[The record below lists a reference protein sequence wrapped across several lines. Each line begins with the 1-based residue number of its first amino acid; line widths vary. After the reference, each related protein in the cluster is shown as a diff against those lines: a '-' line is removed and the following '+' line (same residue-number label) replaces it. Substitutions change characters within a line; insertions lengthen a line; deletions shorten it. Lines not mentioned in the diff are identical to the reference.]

1 MKEYRRHKCE
11 ITKLGEEQYRLQVW
25 LPSEDTR
32 RPGRSFGSPQ
42 TEDEAERMVKDWID
56 HHGAVHRP
64 QDRG

>member
-32 RPGRSFGSPQ
+32 SPW
-42 TEDEAERMVKDWID
+42 TFVRVTAN
-56 HHGAVHRP
+56 
-64 QDRG
+64 